1 MFWRR
6 GIRYKLAIALWG
18 VAIIAFAAAG
28 LALVLFENLTLERRV
43 GQIMEPY
50 AQLVSVGT
58 EAAVAFEDPGRAQ
71 EILNTLRTN
80 PQLSKAEIFLRDGRL
95 LARYSGRSKEASLP
109 PSLKPD
115 GVYLNH
121 NNAELLQSLQDGA
134 HLRLVMS
141 LNELNRQTQEI
152 LWKFA
157 LGMFVLL
164 VTITLALRAA
174 LQKTIIDPISTLV
187 KTVEQVRT
195 RADYSRRVPASGVDE
210 VGRLGQSFNAM
221 MGVIQEREGDLRRLT
236 LFQRTILDNA
246 AYGIIS
252 TTTEGIVS
260 SFNRAAEHLLGYP
273 AEEVVGKLTPVCW
286 HDQEEISR
294 RALQLSEELGETVA
308 PGFEVFAVRLR
319 RNLPEENEWTYI
331 RKDGTRMPVL
341 LSVTALQG
349 ASGQITGFVGLAY
362 DLTERKQAEARYR
375 ALFENAVDGIFQ
387 TTPSGRFID
396 ANPALARMLGYTS
409 ARELMA
415 CVTDIPQQLYAW
427 PEHRAEISHLMEE
440 RGVVEAF
447 ETRLYRKDGSSIWV
461 SVNGRAVCNGSGAIL
476 YWEGITEDITE
487 RKKAEEE
494 LNRYK
499 THLETLV
506 QERTVQLEQANVR
519 LQEMD
524 RLKSMFIA
532 STSHELRTPLNAII
546 GFTGMTL
553 QGLSGELNEEQHDNL
568 ARVYRSAKHLL
579 ALITDIID
587 ISKIEAGKISIF
599 PEEFPL
605 EELVDEA
612 IAIVTPQLQK
622 KGLSLEREL
631 PATLNMYADR
641 KRLFQCLVN
650 LLSNAAKFTEKGRI
664 IVAAREN
671 DGSIELS
678 VTDSGIGIA
687 ERDLPRLFKPFE
699 RLESHLRVRAGG
711 TGLGLY
717 LTAKLVADILRG
729 TISVQSRE
737 GEGSTFTLSLPRDLR
752 RVPEPPDL
760 VREGGG
766 TP

>member
-1 MFWRR
+1 MFGRR
-6 GIRYKLAIALWG
+6 SIRNKLAIALWG
-18 VAIIAFAAAG
+18 AAIMAFAAAG
-28 LALVLFENLTLERRV
+28 LALALFEDLTLERRV

-80 PQLSKAEIFLRDGRL
+80 PQISLAEIILRDGRL
-95 LARYSGRSKEASLP
+95 LARYGSRSRATALP
-109 PSLKPD
+109 VSLKPD

-121 NNAELLQSLQDGA
+121 DNAELMQSLQDGA

-141 LNELNRQTQEI
+141 LNELNRQTRNV
-152 LWKFA
+152 LWVFTA
-157 LGMFVLL
+157 GVLVLL
-164 VTITLALRAA
+164 VAITLGLRAA
-174 LQKTIIDPISTLV
+174 LQKTIISPISTLV
-187 KTVEQVRT
+187 ETVEQVRT

-210 VGRLGQSFNAM
+210 VARLGQSFNAM
-221 MGVIQEREGDLRRLT
+221 MGVIQEREDDLRRLT

-260 SFNRAAEHLLGYP
+260 SFNRAAERMLGYT
-273 AEEVVGKLTPVCW
+273 ADEVVGKLTPVCW
-286 HDQEEISR
+286 HDQEEIAR

-319 RNLPEENEWTYI
+319 HNLPEENEWSYI
-331 RKDGTRMPVL
+331 RKDGTRAPMF
-341 LSVTALQG
+341 LSVTALRED
-349 ASGQITGFVGLAY
+349 SGRITGLLGLIY
-362 DLTERKQAEARYR
+362 DLTERK
-375 ALFENAVDGIFQ
+375 
-387 TTPSGRFID
+387 
-396 ANPALARMLGYTS
+396 
-409 ARELMA
+409 
-415 CVTDIPQQLYAW
+415 
-427 PEHRAEISHLMEE
+427 RAETELHN
-440 RGVVEAF
+440 
-447 ETRLYRKDGSSIWV
+447 YRV
-461 SVNGRAVCNGSGAIL
+461 
-476 YWEGITEDITE
+476 
-487 RKKAEEE
+487 
-494 LNRYK
+494 
-499 THLETLV
+499 HLEQLV
-506 QERTVQLEQANVR
+506 QVRTAELERANVR

-553 QGLSGELNEEQHDNL
+553 QGLSGGLNEEQHDNL

-612 IAIVTPQLQK
+612 IAIVTPQLQE
-622 KGLSLEREL
+622 KGLSLERVL
-631 PATLNMYADR
+631 PAALTLYADR
-641 KRLFQCLVN
+641 KRLLQCLVN

-664 IVAAREN
+664 VVAARESE
-671 DGSIELS
+671 GSIELS

-687 ERDLPRLFKPFE
+687 EGDLPRLFKPFE
-699 RLESHLRVRAGG
+699 RLESHLRVQAGG

-717 LTAKLVADILRG
+717 LTAKLAADVLRG
-729 TISVQSRE
+729 TISAQSRE

-760 VREGGG
+760 GREGGG

>member
-1 MFWRR
+1 MFRR
-6 GIRYKLAIALWG
+6 RSIRNKLAVALWG
-18 VAIIAFAAAG
+18 VAIVAFAVAG
-28 LALVLFENLTLERRV
+28 LAFALFENLTLERRV
-43 GQIMEPY
+43 RRIMEPY
-50 AQLVSVGT
+50 AQLVSVGA

-80 PQLSKAEIFLRDGRL
+80 PQISKAEILLQDGRL
-95 LARYSGRSKEASLP
+95 LARYSRSQGAFLP

-115 GVYLNH
+115 GVYLDH
-121 NNAELLQSLQDGA
+121 NDAELMQSLQDGA

-141 LNELNRQTQEI
+141 LDELNRQTRNVVWE
-152 LWKFA
+152 FA
-157 LGMFVLL
+157 VGVIVLL
-164 VTITLALRAA
+164 VTITLGLRAA
-174 LQKTIIDPISTLV
+174 LQKTIISPVSTLV
-187 KTVEQVRT
+187 ETVEQVRT

-210 VGRLGQSFNAM
+210 VARLGQSFNAM
-221 MGVIQEREGDLRRLT
+221 MEVIKEREDDLHRLT

-260 SFNRAAEHLLGYP
+260 SFNRAAECLLGYT
-273 AEEVVGKLTPVCW
+273 AGEVIGKLTPVCW

-319 RNLPEENEWTYI
+319 RNLAEENEWTYI
-331 RKDGTRMPVL
+331 RKDGTRVPVL
-341 LSVTALQG
+341 LSVTALRGESDQV
-349 ASGQITGFVGLAY
+349 TGFVGLTY
-362 DLTERKQAEARYR
+362 DLTERKRVEEALRFSEARYR
-375 ALFENAVDGIFQ
+375 ALHRDNPTMIF
-387 TTPSGRFID
+387 TLD
-396 ANPALARMLGYTS
+396 AQGTILTVNTFGAIQLGY
-409 ARELMA
+409 A
-415 CVTDIPQQLYAW
+415 
-427 PEHRAEISHLMEE
+427 MEE
-440 RGVVEAF
+440 LVGESVLKVLHSEDRNAAF
-447 ETRLYRKDGSSIWV
+447 EQLRLCVQHPTSVYRRHFRKIRKDGELLWV
-461 SVNGRAVCNGSGAIL
+461 DEVAQAVNDLNGSLNIL
-476 YWEGITEDITE
+476 VVCLDITE

-506 QERTVQLEQANVR
+506 QERTAELERANVR
-519 LQEMD
+519 LQELD

-532 STSHELRTPLNAII
+532 ATSHELRTPLNAII

-553 QGLSGELNEEQHDNL
+553 QGLSGELNPEQQDNL

-612 IAIVTPQLQK
+612 IAIVTPQLQE
-622 KGLSLEREL
+622 KGLSLKREL
-631 PATLNMYADR
+631 PAALTVYADR
-641 KRLFQCLVN
+641 KRLLQCLVN
-650 LLSNAAKFTEKGRI
+650 LLSNAAKFTENGRI
-664 IVAAREN
+664 VVTARESE
-671 DGSIELS
+671 GSIELS

-699 RLESHLRVRAGG
+699 RLESHLRVQAGG

-760 VREGGG
+760 GRE
-766 TP
+766 